1 VREREPAVR
10 RSEASTLPAWLE
22 TEGERLEAFSR
33 FKTWL
38 DAGAAP
44 ETVRPYL
51 VAWLKAHGTRREAR
65 FVLAA
70 WLEARGEPAAIQP
83 FIAPWLQAHERDP
96 EASFIFQAWLDAGG
110 KSKLIR
116 KSLYNW
122 LGLFETQPSTYFL
135 FTSWLA
141 AAGNFSSIK
150 QPASRWLSAN
160 PRHHGTLNIINH
172 LARQEDLAEETVR
185 DILSWCREAHD
196 AEAALASLTF
206 LERHLLREEVAPE
219 VAATARAWVEVV
231 VAQEVFPPKLSAL
244 LALLF
249 AILGDSPG
257 LRVASEDLFLRW
269 LRHPS
274 ALAPQPAHVTPGVR
288 RVYFSAQRLALLS
301 YLEPLLAA
309 GRLSVTADRQ
319 PLVRLFAW
327 VKTWTPEVREQ
338 VGPFLERMRRLGG

>member
-1 VREREPAVR
+1 MN
-10 RSEASTLPAWLE
+10 RSSTLPAWLE
-22 TEGERLEAFSR
+22 TEGERLEAFAR
-33 FKTWL
+33 FKAWL
-38 DAGAAP
+38 DAGAGP
-44 ETVRPYL
+44 ETVQPYL
-51 VAWLKAHGTRREAR
+51 TAWLKAHGIRREAR
-65 FVLAA
+65 FVLTA
-70 WLEARGEPAAIQP
+70 WLDAGGEPAVIQP
-83 FIAPWLQAHERDP
+83 FIAPWLQAHEREP
-96 EASFIFQAWLDAGG
+96 EASFILQAWLDAGG
-110 KSKLIR
+110 KSKVIR
-116 KSLYNW
+116 KSLYTW
-122 LGLFETQPSTYFL
+122 LGLFETQANTYFL

-150 QPASRWLSAN
+150 PSASRWLSAN

-172 LARQEDLAEETVR
+172 LARQEDLAGETVR
-185 DILSWCREAHD
+185 DILSWCQEAHD

-206 LERHLLREEVAPE
+206 LEGHLRREEVASE
-219 VAATARAWVEVV
+219 VLATARAWVEVV
-231 VAQEVFPPKLSAL
+231 VAQPVFPPKLSAL

-249 AILGDSPG
+249 AILGDSAE
-257 LRVASEDLFLRW
+257 LRLGVEDLFLRW

-309 GRLSVTADRQ
+309 GRLSVTGDRQ